1 MRLVDLREEIRDAY
15 ENAVRAVNSEA
26 VMAVSYGTRKAA
38 LLLLKE
44 LGKVYMSCT
53 QDEQPLRE
61 MWGNYF
67 MGIAEDWRDLYESIH
82 DHIVDEARV
91 GDPLAQAVFAVA
103 ELAYAL
109 LVK

>member
-1 MRLVDLREEIRDAY
+1 
-15 ENAVRAVNSEA
+15 
-26 VMAVSYGTRKAA
+26 MAISYGTREAA
-38 LLLLKE
+38 LCLLNEFQKCS
-44 LGKVYMSCT
+44 VSCT
-53 QDEQPLRE
+53 SDEQPLRE

-82 DHIVDEARV
+82 DHTVDEAKV

-109 LVK
+109 LLK